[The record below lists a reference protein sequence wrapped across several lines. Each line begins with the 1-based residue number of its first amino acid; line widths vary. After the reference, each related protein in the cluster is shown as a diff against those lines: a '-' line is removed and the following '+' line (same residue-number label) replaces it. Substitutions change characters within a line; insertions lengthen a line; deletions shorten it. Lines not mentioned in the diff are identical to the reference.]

1 MPALQTLAFADAE
14 RRNPVGIGG
23 VPSVRIIDEAREIAS
38 SGHRSDDERFGH
50 AAIMVH
56 TVWTAERIAL
66 AYFAYLG
73 IVCWLRPIGV
83 ARRVRVSLVAVVG
96 CLAVWRIASAPLALR
111 LWAPLAYILVGY
123 YASAYLFVAP
133 SRALEQW
140 LLAWDRRLLNDPST
154 RFARWPRP
162 VLAALEIIY
171 MGCFILIGAGFM
183 VMVVNGYAGCA
194 DEYWTLVVGA
204 ELGSFAPL
212 AFFQTRPPWA
222 LERKPALADPFVH
235 ELANRMIQHFTI
247 HVNTFPSGHVAGS
260 LAVALAV
267 MAVMP
272 WMGLSLLV
280 LAAAIAVATV
290 VGRYHYVADGIAGAA
305 LTLAI
310 WAALRAFA
318 R

>member
-1 MPALQTLAFADAE
+1 
-14 RRNPVGIGG
+14 
-23 VPSVRIIDEAREIAS
+23 
-38 SGHRSDDERFGH
+38 
-50 AAIMVH
+50 MVH

-66 AYFAYLG
+66 AYFVYLG
-73 IVCWLRPIGV
+73 IVCWVRPIGI
-83 ARRVRVSLVAVVG
+83 ARRLRVSSVAVVG
-96 CLAVWRIASAPLALR
+96 GVAVWRIASAPLGLR

-133 SRALEQW
+133 SVALERW
-140 LLAWDRRLLNDPST
+140 LLAWDRRLLHDPST
-154 RFARWPRP
+154 RFAGWPRP

-171 MGCFILIGAGFM
+171 MGCFILIGAGLI
-183 VMVVNGYAGCA
+183 VMVANGHAACA
-194 DEYWTLVVGA
+194 DHYWTLVVGA

-222 LERKPALADPFVH
+222 LERKPVLADRVVH
-235 ELANRMIQHFTI
+235 ELADRMIRHFTI

-267 MAVMP
+267 MAAMP
-272 WMGLSLLV
+272 WTGGLLLV

-290 VGRYHYVADGIAGAA
+290 VGRYHYVVDAVAGAA

>member
-1 MPALQTLAFADAE
+1 
-14 RRNPVGIGG
+14 
-23 VPSVRIIDEAREIAS
+23 
-38 SGHRSDDERFGH
+38 
-50 AAIMVH
+50 MVH

-73 IVCWLRPIGV
+73 IVCWVRPIGA
-83 ARRVRVSLVAVVG
+83 ARRVRVSLVAAVG
-96 CLAVWRIASAPLALR
+96 GVAVWRIATAPLALR

-133 SRALEQW
+133 SLALERW
-140 LLAWDRRLLNDPST
+140 LRAWDHRLLEDPAT
-154 RFARWPRP
+154 RFATWPRP

-171 MGCFILIGAGFM
+171 MGCFILIGAGFI
-183 VMVVNGYAGCA
+183 VMVVNGFAGYA
-194 DEYWTLVVGA
+194 DYYWTLVVGA

-222 LERKPALADPFVH
+222 LERKPVLADHFVH
-235 ELANRMIQHFTI
+235 ELAGGMVQRFTI
-247 HVNTFPSGHVAGS
+247 RVNTFPSGHVAGS

-267 MAVMP
+267 IAAMPLTGLFLLAV
-272 WMGLSLLV
+272 
-280 LAAAIAVATV
+280 AAVIAVATV
-290 VGRYHYVADGIAGAA
+290 VGRYHYVVDAVAGAA

-318 R
+318 H